1 MAEINITPFTDV
13 ILVLLV
19 IFMITTPLISQT
31 TIQVKLPEVSKARP
45 SMKNTTRLDITITD
59 SGAVYMDKEQV
70 SEKVMRERI
79 GLLCRENPNISVI
92 LRADKT
98 VKFKHIVKILDL
110 LTDLEVKNL
119 NIAAIA
125 SEQEK

>member
-1 MAEINITPFTDV
+1 
-13 ILVLLV
+13 
-19 IFMITTPLISQT
+19 
-31 TIQVKLPEVSKARP
+31 
-45 SMKNTTRLDITITD
+45 MKNTTRLDITITD